1 MRTADLF
8 RLAAANLREN
18 PLRTILCALSVAV
31 GTGAL
36 LLIASIGLFGQTQ
49 VQAALRTIGVSGL
62 TVYLDGRGDAVRIAV
77 AERGGRRVFRIA
89 AAGSIVRYAL
99 LVSFA
104 AVPMAGTH
112 FRVAGRKVWN
122 NG

>member
-1 MRTADLF
+1 MPGDRMSVPVVVRAAGPKFETDTAEHL
-8 RLAAANLREN
+8 LRRICL
-18 PLRTILCALSVAV
+18 PD
-31 GTGAL
+31 
-36 LLIASIGLFGQTQ
+36 
-49 VQAALRTIGVSGL
+49 GVP
-62 TVYLDGRGDAVRIAV
+62 YLDGRGDAVRIAV
-77 AERGGRRVFRIA
+77 AERGGLRVFRIA

>member
-1 MRTADLF
+1 MPGDRMSVPVVVRAAGPKFETDTAEHLLAVSVFRTAY
-8 RLAAANLREN
+8 RL
-18 PLRTILCALSVAV
+18 
-31 GTGAL
+31 
-36 LLIASIGLFGQTQ
+36 
-49 VQAALRTIGVSGL
+49 
-62 TVYLDGRGDAVRIAV
+62 YLDGRGDAVRIAV

>member
-1 MRTADLF
+1 MKQIRRSTCSAVSVFRTAY
-8 RLAAANLREN
+8 RL
-18 PLRTILCALSVAV
+18 
-31 GTGAL
+31 
-36 LLIASIGLFGQTQ
+36 
-49 VQAALRTIGVSGL
+49 
-62 TVYLDGRGDAVRIAV
+62 YLDGRGDAVRIAV

-112 FRVAGRKVWN
+112 FRVAGREVWN